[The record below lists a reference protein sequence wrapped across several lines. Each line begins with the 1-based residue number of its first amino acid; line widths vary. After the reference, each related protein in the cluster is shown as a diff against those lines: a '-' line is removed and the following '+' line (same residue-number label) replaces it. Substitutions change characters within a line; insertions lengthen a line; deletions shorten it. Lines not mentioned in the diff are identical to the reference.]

1 MDLLFGLQIAAIFL
15 ALLAHFTSI
24 VRGQLFGP
32 HTRTRQRL
40 FSGGRTGLSPELR
53 A

>member
-24 VRGQLFGP
+24 VREQLLGP
-32 HTRTRQRL
+32 QTRTRHR
-40 FSGGRTGLSPELR
+40 FFRSGRTGLSPGLR
-53 A
+53 P